1 MKLFLILYAVIQ
13 LILSACVLSLVTLS
27 GCGVEHV
34 PALQLHYPM
43 WALISIAALSIGVKT
58 ASAYII
64 LIAGVLMWYPTA
76 LSWSAI
82 CTCHDNSWLLTL
94 ITLATALPLI
104 PAFVQTTRQNTTG
117 TLVFCLL
124 YLTGMIPAIML
135 LLRNL

>member
-1 MKLFLILYAVIQ
+1 MKFFLILYAVIQ
-13 LILSACVLSLVTLS
+13 LILSACILSLVSLN

-34 PALQLHYPM
+34 PALQLHYPL
-43 WALISIAALSIGVKT
+43 WAVMSVASLSIGIKK
-58 ASAYII
+58 ASSYII
-64 LIAGVLMWYPTA
+64 LVAGVLMWYPTA

-117 TLVFCLL
+117 AWVFCLL
-124 YLTGMIPAIML
+124 YMTGMIPAIML
-135 LLRNL
+135 LQRNL

>member
-1 MKLFLILYAVIQ
+1 MKFFLILYAVIQ
-13 LILSACVLSLVTLS
+13 LILSACILSLVSLN
-27 GCGVEHV
+27 GCGVEQV
-34 PALQLHYPM
+34 PALQLHYPL
-43 WALISIAALSIGVKT
+43 WAVMSVASLSIGLKK

-82 CTCHDNSWLLTL
+82 CTCHDNSWLLPL

>member
-1 MKLFLILYAVIQ
+1 MKLFLILYAIIQ
-13 LILSACVLSLVTLS
+13 LILSACVLSLVTLC

-43 WALISIAALSIGVKT
+43 WALISIAALSIGVKK
-58 ASAYII
+58 ANAYII
-64 LIAGVLMWYPTA
+64 LVAGVFMWYPTA

-82 CTCHDNSWLLTL
+82 CTCHDNFTL

-117 TLVFCLL
+117 AWVFCLL
-124 YLTGMIPAIML
+124 YMTGMIPAIML
-135 LLRNL
+135 LQRNL